1 MLQTQ
6 PVASQLLIRL
16 KLEPSPEI
24 DVPLKLDGLRQQGG
38 HLEVK
43 LGHFRFGLNLDQV
56 LHVSGEPEREEPHPA
71 AQVVDEAVDGVAS
84 QDHDQAAGDFET
96 EMIRVLGNSEVLTR
110 GSLQLFVVLACH

>member
-71 AQVVDEAVDGVAS
+71 TQVVDEAVDGVAS
-84 QDHDQAAGDFET
+84 EDHDQAAGDFET

-110 GSLQLFVVLACH
+110 GSLQIFVVLACH